1 MMRMPEV
8 DLLEGAEEKMAR
20 TIEFFQRE
28 LQGMRAG
35 RAHPALLD
43 KVMVEYYGTATPLP
57 HLAQVAV
64 PEPRLLVVQPFD
76 KGAVAAIEKA
86 IQKGDLGLG
95 IRVDGAVLRLSV
107 PPLTEERRRD
117 LVRQLKRRLEDERVS
132 LRNIR
137 REAQEAIKADKML
150 PEDDG
155 RRLLD
160 QLQKLTDRYARQLE
174 ELAIAKEHDLLQ
186 P

>member
-1 MMRMPEV
+1 MSESDR
-8 DLLEGAEEKMAR
+8 LESAEEKMAR

-43 KVMVEYYGTATPLP
+43 KVMVDYYGTATPLP
-57 HLAQVAV
+57 HLGQVAV

-76 KGAVAAIEKA
+76 KGAVPAIEKA
-86 IQKGDLGLG
+86 IQKADLGLG
-95 IRVDGAVLRLSV
+95 IRVDGSVIRLSV
-107 PPLTEERRRD
+107 PALTEERRRD

-132 LRNIR
+132 LRNVR
-137 REAQEAIKADKML
+137 REAQDAIKADKTL
-150 PEDDG
+150 PEDDS

-160 QLQKLTDRYARQLE
+160 QLQKLTDRYTRQLE
-174 ELAIAKEHDLLQ
+174 ELATGKEHDLLN

>member
-1 MMRMPEV
+1 MPDHAGLRE
-8 DLLEGAEEKMAR
+8 AEDKMGH
-20 TIEFFQRE
+20 TLEFFQRE

-43 KVMVEYYGTATPLP
+43 KVSVDYYGTMTPLA
-57 HLAQVAV
+57 HLGQVAV

-76 KGAVAAIEKA
+76 KGAVPAIEKA
-86 IQKGDLGLG
+86 IQKADLGLG
-95 IRVDGAVLRLSV
+95 IRVDGAIIRLSV

-117 LVRQLKRRLEDERVS
+117 LVRQVKRRLEDERVS
-132 LRNIR
+132 LRNVR
-137 REAQEAIKADKML
+137 REAQDAIKADKTL

-160 QLQKLTDRYARQLE
+160 QLQKLTDRYVRELE
-174 ELAIAKEHDLLQ
+174 ELASAKEHDLLT

>member
-1 MMRMPEV
+1 MP
-8 DLLEGAEEKMAR
+8 DHAGLRGAEEKMTH
-20 TIEFFQRE
+20 TIEYFQRE

-43 KVMVEYYGTATPLP
+43 KVSVDYYGTATPLA
-57 HLAQVAV
+57 HLGQVSV

-76 KGAVAAIEKA
+76 KGAVPAIEKA
-86 IQKGDLGLG
+86 IQKADLGLG
-95 IRVDGAVLRLSV
+95 IRVDGAIIRLSV

-132 LRNIR
+132 LRNVR
-137 REAQEAIKADKML
+137 REAQDTIKADKAL
-150 PEDDG
+150 PEDEG

-160 QLQKLTDRYARQLE
+160 QLQKLTDRYVRELE
-174 ELAIAKEHDLLQ
+174 ELASAKEHDLLT